1 MTPDEKAA
9 AAVAETTRARDT
21 KMQASF
27 MALQQQRDT
36 ANNVIVNM
44 QAELAWLQTQ
54 IKDMQSQLDVAN
66 ESNEKLTAAL
76 NAVREAK
83 PSPK

>member
-1 MTPDEKAA
+1 MTPDEKAT
-9 AAVAETTRARDT
+9 AAVAESTRARDT

-27 MALQQQRDT
+27 MALQQQRDS
-36 ANNVIVNM
+36 ANNIIVNM
-44 QAELAWLQTQ
+44 QAEIAWLQTQ